1 MKVHT
6 KRNLSP
12 DHIVQELDDE
22 MLSKAKSNQSLDL
35 SLHNEKTRLNDEDA
49 DHDLH
54 RNESKLAKKLA
65 GRGFEKEKLFEKKYM
80 VPLLI
85 FESVFFLVELLYFLF
100 ADLTEIGMIGFYG
113 FEIGCLV
120 LFSSVAVVLL
130 VFFLR
135 RDAFLISEIVLSG
148 ILVLT
153 DVVIIVMRVAIR
165 DEVHVFLWICL
176 RFGRALRV
184 TVLYFRAE

>member
-1 MKVHT
+1 M
-6 KRNLSP
+6 
-12 DHIVQELDDE
+12 
-22 MLSKAKSNQSLDL
+22 
-35 SLHNEKTRLNDEDA
+35 SLHNEKTRLNEEEGEP
-49 DHDLH
+49 DLH
-54 RNESKLAKKLA
+54 RNESRLAKKLA
-65 GRGFEKEKLFEKKYM
+65 GKGFDKEKLFEKKFM

-85 FESVFFLVELLYFLF
+85 FESFYFLVELLYFLF
-100 ADLTEIGMIGFYG
+100 ADLTEIGMVGFYG

-120 LFSSVAVVLL
+120 LFSSVAVMLL

-135 RDAFLISEIVLSG
+135 RDAFLISEIVLSS

-153 DVVIIVMRVAIR
+153 DVIIIVMRVSIR

-184 TVLYFRAE
+184 AVLYFRAEQYRFKINRLIFNRKISKMKRN